1 MKKFISLALVFVVLI
16 SMVSVFAEQSEEI
29 GIETLKKY
37 GIMVGDPDGNLRL
50 EDTITRAEA
59 VKMIIAAQNY
69 VQDASEN
76 ALFVEK
82 SEFPDVWE
90 THWAKPYINMA
101 KTLGIVGGDENGN
114 FNPESEVTNE
124 EIVKMLVATL
134 GYSPMADT
142 TGGFPAGYINT
153 ASRIGLTEGLV
164 FELGES
170 ATRKD
175 VAALFINALDI
186 PLMVQTKWSLDGS
199 HEYTIF
205 DGITVERR
213 TILSEYW
220 KVEE

>member
-1 MKKFISLALVFVVLI
+1 MKKIISLVLILVVLI
-16 SMVSVFAEQSEEI
+16 STVSVFAEQFDEI
-29 GIETLKKY
+29 GIGTLKKY
-37 GIMVGDPDGNLRL
+37 RIMVGDPDGNLRL

-142 TGGFPAGYINT
+142 TGGFPGGYINT
-153 ASRIGLTEGLV
+153 ASRIGLTKGLV
-164 FELGES
+164 FELGKS

-186 PLMVQTKWSLDGS
+186 PLMGATRWNTDGS
-199 HEYTIF
+199 VDYTIF
-205 DGITVERR
+205 DGITAERK

-220 KVEE
+220 GVKE